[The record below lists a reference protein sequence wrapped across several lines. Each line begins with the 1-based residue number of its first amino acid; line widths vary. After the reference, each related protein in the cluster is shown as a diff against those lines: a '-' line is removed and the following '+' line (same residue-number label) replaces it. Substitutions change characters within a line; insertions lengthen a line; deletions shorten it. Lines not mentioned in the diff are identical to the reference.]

1 MPDCL
6 WTNVSKCD
14 NPPHYY
20 SHIRGIGID
29 LQVQEIHDQLMRE
42 GIAKHGGY
50 EITTEGDSFQ
60 VAFTTCHA
68 AMAFCLDIQYRL
80 LEQPWPKQV
89 LALNACKMIRGKPHE
104 PR

>member
-1 MPDCL
+1 
-6 WTNVSKCD
+6 
-14 NPPHYY
+14 
-20 SHIRGIGID
+20 
-29 LQVQEIHDQLMRE
+29 MRE

-68 AMAFCLDIQYRL
+68 AMAFCLDLQYRL

-89 LALNACKMIRGKPHE
+89 LALNACKMIRGELVLDCIQSSAYDVASTHA
-104 PR
+104 